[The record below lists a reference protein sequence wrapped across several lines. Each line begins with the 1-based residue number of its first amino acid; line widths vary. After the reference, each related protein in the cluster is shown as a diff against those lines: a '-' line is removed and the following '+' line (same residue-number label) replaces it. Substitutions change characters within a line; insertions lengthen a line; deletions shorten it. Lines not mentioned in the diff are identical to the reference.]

1 MDIQIT
7 ENYVAVPY
15 LKALEG
21 IPVSHWFGYLL
32 EPVPVGLQLAL
43 GLGGDLTCRRMRSTT
58 GTEHWGMLVRYNA
71 DFSDLHILVLQNSI
85 IEVTR
90 QCNKW
95 VHAGDVMHVPAYVAK
110 RETLY
115 VQGEVLV
122 LG

>member
-1 MDIQIT
+1 MDIQAI
-7 ENYVAVPY
+7 ENYVAVPR
-15 LKALEG
+15 LAALRG
-21 IPVSHWFGYLL
+21 IPVSLRFGYLTT
-32 EPVPVGLQLAL
+32 PIPVGLQLAL
-43 GLGGDLTCRRMRSTT
+43 GLGGDLKCRRVRCMHN
-58 GTEHWGMLVRYNA
+58 TEHWGMLARYNA

>member
-43 GLGGDLTCRRMRSTT
+43 GLGGDLKCRRVRCMHN
-58 GTEHWGMLVRYNA
+58 TEHWGMYARHLK
-71 DFSDLHILVLQNSI
+71 DFSDLHILVLQNSV
-85 IEVTR
+85 IEITR
-90 QCNKW
+90 RCKRSL
-95 VHAGDVMHVPAYVAK
+95 HAGDIMHVPAQTAQ